1 MICCDTRPNGY
12 LFEDGC
18 VYSNTSLIFAP
29 EGRKSRIKL
38 PSTITHIGAGASYSS
53 LIYDMTSVQE
63 AVNFVRYTDLM
74 EVPTLILTKKLADK
88 FETKYKGTAFLESL
102 KSKWI
107 LQGDMNGDGQINVS
121 DVTSLVNI
129 ILNK

>member
-1 MICCDTRPNGY
+1 
-12 LFEDGC
+12 
-18 VYSNTSLIFAP
+18 
-29 EGRKSRIKL
+29 
-38 PSTITHIGAGASYSS
+38 
-53 LIYDMTSVQE
+53 MTSVQE